1 MGATTKVTGPEISFE
16 PLKAEH
22 VAKVLEIER
31 ASFLDPWSE
40 HHFMRE
46 ILTPSSYFVVMTAS
60 TELVGYGGYWLVG
73 GEAHITNV
81 AIDPKHRRQG
91 LGKKL
96 VTHLL
101 RSAAAAGTKSASLE
115 VRVSNV
121 PAQRLYASL
130 GFVEV
135 AIHPGYYLESGE
147 DAIVMWKRSLAQPQ
161 REERA
166 DD

>member
-1 MGATTKVTGPEISFE
+1 MTDPEISFE
-16 PLKAEH
+16 PLKAELI
-22 VAKVLEIER
+22 ANVLDIER
-31 ASFLDPWSE
+31 ASFVDPWGE

-46 ILTPSSYFVVMTAS
+46 ILSPSSYFVVMRAY
-60 TELVGYGGYWLVG
+60 TELVGYGGYWLTG
-73 GEAHITNV
+73 NEAHITNV
-81 AIDPKHRRQG
+81 AIDPKRRRQG

-101 RSAAAAGTKSASLE
+101 RSAATAGTRSASLE

-147 DAIVMWKRSLAQPQ
+147 DAIVMWKRSLGQHQPED
-161 REERA
+161 RS